1 MWKLYKDTVHNE
13 RYLYKFLSETN
24 LQKFLSSGEIWFS
37 LAREYGDRM
46 ECTTINDFS
55 NGKLNIRKIQERQ
68 KKYLISCWHS
78 ATKEVLSMWD
88 TYVDAPEKRR
98 KVALRFL
105 KTDLIELMKQ
115 SNSSPTN
122 SKTSIHG
129 RVLYKNIIGKSK
141 TALEGKRMK
150 YFSFRKEYAFR
161 YEKEYRFVISLSKAS
176 QQKGWGCKIGNT
188 NDLSFEILVNPLLK
202 KDDYIKTKQK
212 LLKGTHKG
220 KVTESSLA
228 KWLLPE
234 SDLWDKK

>member
-13 RYLYKFLSETN
+13 KYLYKFLSEAN

-37 LAREYGDRM
+37 LAREFGDRM
-46 ECTTINDFS
+46 ECTTIDDFS
-55 NGKLNIRKIQERQ
+55 NGKLDIKTIQQRQ
-68 KKYLISCWHS
+68 NKYLISCWHS

-88 TYVDAPEKRR
+88 TYVDAPENRR

-105 KTDLIELMKQ
+105 KTNLIQLVKQ
-115 SNSSPTN
+115 SKYLPAN
-122 SKTSIHG
+122 SKSSIHG
-129 RVLYKNIIGKSK
+129 RVLYKNIIGKNK
-141 TALEGKRMK
+141 TSLQEKRLK
-150 YFSFRKEYAFR
+150 HFPFRKEYAFR
-161 YEKEYRFVISLSKAS
+161 YEKEYRFVIQLNKSF
-176 QQKGWGCKIGNT
+176 QQKGWGCQIGDA

-234 SDLWDKK
+234 SDLWD